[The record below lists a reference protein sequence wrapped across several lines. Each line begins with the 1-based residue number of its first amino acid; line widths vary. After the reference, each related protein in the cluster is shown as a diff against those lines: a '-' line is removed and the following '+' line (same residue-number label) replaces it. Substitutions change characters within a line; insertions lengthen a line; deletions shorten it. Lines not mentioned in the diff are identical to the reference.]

1 MRGKEEAHD
10 DRYFPAPDLMQVV
23 VTGELL
29 ERVEAGLPE
38 LPEVRRVRF
47 EDVLG
52 LPAYDAALL
61 TEERGVAD
69 YYEATLEAL
78 LVRRPDGDIPE
89 LAKAVSNFVMTD
101 VLRILKERGIGIE
114 ALPVRPGRLAALI
127 GLRLDDQ
134 VSSTGAQELFAALLD
149 DGREPGVLAGE
160 LNLLQVSD
168 AGALEPV
175 VAQVL
180 AGHPGQV
187 ALYLDGKDS
196 LIGFFIGQVMRA
208 FPGSPDPKLVRA
220 LLAERLA
227 EMQP

>member
-1 MRGKEEAHD
+1 VQQGWVAEMAGQWALRVGAD
-10 DRYFPAPDLMQVV
+10 VV
-23 VTGELL
+23 
-29 ERVEAGLPE
+29 
-38 LPEVRRVRF
+38 
-47 EDVLG
+47 
-52 LPAYDAALL
+52 
-61 TEERGVAD
+61 ERGVA
-69 YYEATLEAL
+69 AS
-78 LVRRPDGDIPE
+78 VRQMI
-89 LAKAVSNFVMTD
+89 AQQ
-101 VLRILKERGIGIE
+101 I
-114 ALPVRPGRLAALI
+114 
-127 GLRLDDQ
+127 DDL

-180 AGHPGQV
+180 AGHPRQV